1 MKTRIAALGDSLI
14 KGVVLNEKNRYSV
27 LDNSFIEII
36 SEEMDLYVENYA
48 KFGCTV
54 DFGCSVLERHGDE
67 IASSDYTFLEYG
79 GNDCDFNWMEIADDP
94 ESRHTPKTIL
104 ESFRQK
110 FLYLIYKVKELG
122 SRPVIFSLP
131 PIDSDLYF
139 SFITRMMD
147 QRQKNNVK
155 EWLGG
160 DVNVI
165 ARWHESYNK
174 VLFELAEKTAS
185 PVIDITTP
193 FEEYKGRLKEVYCY
207 DGIHPNLKGHQ
218 LIAASIS
225 NNYF

>member
-165 ARWHESYNK
+165 ACWHESYNK

-185 PVIDITTP
+185 PMIDITTP